1 MDLLKILDTK
11 PVPSIVD
18 ARTLGVSGN
27 TSGNYWLPTTMSLY
41 QKELTDQIVSLHYS
55 DILRYFETTDYK
67 EDVIL
72 ESMKTLCHN
81 SELVAT
87 HPFLLIDHMMPKSL
101 GTRDIPGH
109 LAENS
114 GKFQVIRDLINLIQ
128 EYETNTA
135 IVCRPGRT
143 MDLVEALLYGHKV
156 NIRRYD
162 GQSIKQNKK
171 SRNHSCICHI
181 FPSAGWDKSKFPLK
195 TGNQF
200 DMLLAVD
207 ISVDT
212 TTEEMKSI
220 LRHER
225 DQRTLEKQAPIVK
238 LITINS
244 VEHGMLYFGK
254 LYDKNSND
262 YLEALTAAVVVLRD
276 RVGTLPPDL
285 RPVYSQKLVY
295 LLDWLENP
303 SIIWPLPDV
312 YPIKRYNSMDV
323 ERSLLTE
330 VHFNQIDTALENAF
344 ANSKKRG
351 RSKSDKNND
360 DNGRKQS
367 FYQLKRVKNDYSTNP
382 LKQGMTQL
390 TGITTADETSNSNY
404 HLSSGIL
411 THKLIQS
418 IDQIYIDIDEQK
430 EELGYYSDHSELHKN
445 RIKFF
450 DEELIKVKD
459 MYDTSKSK
467 IEMNLSQVNDQDH
480 IQKELYEKLEKL
492 NAEIDSI
499 SKKINSEGGKKAE
512 ILVLL
517 NTHKELMEN
526 VRYEEKN
533 IESYNTERQY
543 MEQELERANNAYDEN
558 EKETIKI
565 TDELK
570 NKKHQFR
577 TDYSN
582 TEPEE
587 QKINIRINDI
597 KQSIVEEAGVLHKL
611 EGRLE
616 QVLKSLHNMPPSRV
630 RTSTVVNG
638 NKRSKKS

>member
-1 MDLLKILDTK
+1 M
-11 PVPSIVD
+11 
-18 ARTLGVSGN
+18 
-27 TSGNYWLPTTMSLY
+27 
-41 QKELTDQIVSLHYS
+41 
-55 DILRYFETTDYK
+55 
-67 EDVIL
+67 
-72 ESMKTLCHN
+72 
-81 SELVAT
+81 
-87 HPFLLIDHMMPKSL
+87 
-101 GTRDIPGH
+101 
-109 LAENS
+109 
-114 GKFQVIRDLINLIQ
+114 
-128 EYETNTA
+128 
-135 IVCRPGRT
+135 
-143 MDLVEALLYGHKV
+143 
-156 NIRRYD
+156 
-162 GQSIKQNKK
+162 
-171 SRNHSCICHI
+171 
-181 FPSAGWDKSKFPLK
+181 
-195 TGNQF
+195 
-200 DMLLAVD
+200 
-207 ISVDT
+207 
-212 TTEEMKSI
+212 
-220 LRHER
+220 
-225 DQRTLEKQAPIVK
+225 
-238 LITINS
+238 
-244 VEHGMLYFGK
+244 
-254 LYDKNSND
+254 
-262 YLEALTAAVVVLRD
+262 
-276 RVGTLPPDL
+276 
-285 RPVYSQKLVY
+285 
-295 LLDWLENP
+295 
-303 SIIWPLPDV
+303 
-312 YPIKRYNSMDV
+312 
-323 ERSLLTE
+323 
-330 VHFNQIDTALENAF
+330 
-344 ANSKKRG
+344 
-351 RSKSDKNND
+351 
-360 DNGRKQS
+360 
-367 FYQLKRVKNDYSTNP
+367 
-382 LKQGMTQL
+382 
-390 TGITTADETSNSNY
+390 
-404 HLSSGIL
+404 
-411 THKLIQS
+411 IQS

-467 IEMNLSQVNDQDH
+467 IQMNLSQVNDQDH